1 MKALHNTGF
10 KFNAFCICAAL
21 ITYTSMYAFRK
32 PLSAA
37 TFEGIVYWGVD
48 YKVIALISQVIGY
61 TCSKFLGIK
70 IVSGMKP
77 TQRIA
82 YILSLVGIAWVS
94 LLLFALVPA
103 PTNIIFL
110 LTNGL
115 PLGMIFGIV
124 ISFLEGRKNTELL
137 GADLCVSFITASGIT
152 KAVGKFLIL
161 HLGISDFWMP
171 FLVGL
176 LFVPLLLLGVWMLGK
191 IPPPSAEDTA
201 LRGKRQPMSLTQRV
215 AFFHQFAWGVILSTL
230 VYATLTVYRDLRD
243 NFTVEI
249 WEFFGLGDNVSILAI
264 SEICIAIIVLIVIA
278 SMIKVVNN
286 RKAFFYNISA
296 FIGGG
301 ITLFLTT
308 WLNAR
313 GLISPITWMITSGFG
328 LYLCYA
334 CFHPMF
340 FERWMAL
347 FKYQGNIG
355 FLICVSDSFGYLG
368 SVGVLLYKNFMSPGT
383 DWLPFIQTTAYVAG
397 CLIAGLSI
405 LLYFYFQYKTQ
416 PAKEPKRKM
425 IFLPSWKFLTCKY
438 HIEQNISQNKSN

>member
-1 MKALHNTGF
+1 MSTGF

-77 TQRIA
+77 TQRTA
-82 YILSLVGIAWVS
+82 YILSLVGIAWIS

-137 GADLCVSFITASGIT
+137 GAGLCVSFITASGIT

-264 SEICIAIIVLIVIA
+264 SEICIAVIVLIVIA

-286 RKAFFYNISA
+286 RKAFFPHHVFRTLDGSLQISGQYRFSYLCLRFVWLPRQRRRTA
-296 FIGGG
+296 IQKLHVARHRLAALHPNHRLRRRLPYCRTFNPA
-301 ITLFLTT
+301 LFLFPIQ
-308 WLNAR
+308 NATCE
-313 GLISPITWMITSGFG
+313 GTKKKNDFSSVMEISHMQIP
-328 LYLCYA
+328 Y
-334 CFHPMF
+334 
-340 FERWMAL
+340 
-347 FKYQGNIG
+347 
-355 FLICVSDSFGYLG
+355 
-368 SVGVLLYKNFMSPGT
+368 
-383 DWLPFIQTTAYVAG
+383 
-397 CLIAGLSI
+397 
-405 LLYFYFQYKTQ
+405 
-416 PAKEPKRKM
+416 
-425 IFLPSWKFLTCKY
+425 
-438 HIEQNISQNKSN
+438 